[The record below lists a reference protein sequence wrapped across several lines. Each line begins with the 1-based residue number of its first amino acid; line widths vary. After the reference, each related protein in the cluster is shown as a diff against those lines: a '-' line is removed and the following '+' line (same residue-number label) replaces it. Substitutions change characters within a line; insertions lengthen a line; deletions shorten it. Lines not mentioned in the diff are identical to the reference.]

1 MIETNEQTWRAIG
14 DFAAEIAAQARRSAA
29 LAAFEAADEAWQIEL
44 ENAFPDAHEAR
55 YLPRGKGKEGT
66 PLRAAYDAREAAR
79 LAWEAT
85 R

>member
-1 MIETNEQTWRAIG
+1 MTTETWRPIAE
-14 DFAAEIAAQARRSAA
+14 AADALMARRATM
-29 LAAFEAADEAWQIEL
+29 AAFEKADEAWQIEL

-66 PLRAAYDAREAAR
+66 PLRAAYEAREAAR
-79 LAWEAT
+79 LEWEEL